1 MATTAARKN
10 PGTAV
15 KKTAPAKRSP
25 RSTAAQMQSPPAG
38 FTMAD
43 QEIMDDILTSQKHIT
58 GVYNTY
64 SSECVNQRLKA
75 DFLNLWREN
84 QNLQS
89 SVFSQM
95 QQRGW
100 YAPAKA
106 QQKMVT
112 QTKTKF
118 QGIQSQLPK

>member
-1 MATTAARKN
+1 MPAS
-10 PGTAV
+10 
-15 KKTAPAKRSP
+15 KKTATSAKKKSQ
-25 RSTAAQMQSPPAG
+25 STQATAQGG
-38 FTMAD
+38 FSMAD
-43 QEIMDDILTSQKHIT
+43 RELMDDMLTSQKHIT

-64 SSECVNQRLKA
+64 SCECVNPRLKA

-89 SVFSQM
+89 SVFTQM
-95 QQRGW
+95 QERGW
-100 YAPAKA
+100 YAPQKA

-118 QGIQSQLPK
+118 QGIQSQLPQ

>member
-1 MATTAARKN
+1 
-10 PGTAV
+10 
-15 KKTAPAKRSP
+15 
-25 RSTAAQMQSPPAG
+25 
-38 FTMAD
+38 MAD

-100 YAPAKA
+100 YAPQKA

>member
-1 MATTAARKN
+1 MATTTTR
-10 PGTAV
+10 
-15 KKTAPAKRSP
+15 KKTTTTTKKSPGRPPKKSQPVQQAPMS
-25 RSTAAQMQSPPAG
+25 G
-38 FTMAD
+38 FSMAD
-43 QEIMDDILTSQKHIT
+43 HEIMDDMLTSQKHIT

-64 SSECVNQRLKA
+64 SCECVNQRLKA

-106 QQKMVT
+106 QAKQVT
-112 QTKTKF
+112 QTKQKF
-118 QGIQSQLPK
+118 QGIAQQLPK